1 MRLIAVGIVGFLAVV
16 ADLAANAAEEETFE
30 VYTTPKGNYRLLTH
44 GNDNPQV
51 IVTMKGSTQLQTL
64 LDAEWEDPTECTV
77 IYAGSSDENWIFRT
91 EGWRHHGVQG
101 RQLYHH
107 ENGAK
112 FVYYKGKEWFAKT
125 IVAYAIKAGGFWKT
139 GFYEQRGKDV
149 FEDHFNSNF
158 SDWRPGSRRPL
169 LSILSEYYAPGPR
182 RWYVQFTTRT
192 DPLE

>member
-1 MRLIAVGIVGFLAVV
+1 MKRYLSLTNPMRLIAVGIVGFLAAV

-51 IVTMKGSTQLQTL
+51 VVTMKGSTQLQTL
-64 LDAEWEDPTECTV
+64 PDAEWEDPTECTV
-77 IYAGSSDENWIFRT
+77 IYAGSPDENWIFRT

-112 FVYYKGKEWFAKT
+112 FVYYKG
-125 IVAYAIKAGGFWKT
+125 
-139 GFYEQRGKDV
+139 R
-149 FEDHFNSNF
+149 N
-158 SDWRPGSRRPL
+158 GSRRRSWRKRL
-169 LSILSEYYAPGPR
+169 R
-182 RWYVQFTTRT
+182 RVDLGRRIFTSNELRT
-192 DPLE
+192 FSRTI